1 MKRLWIGLAA
11 IALSLCSLQAQESGS
26 DAPRIL
32 EFNCSRLFQKNNDV
46 TSLDVSGCTALTTLT
61 CYDNQLTGL
70 DVSGCTALTTLTCY
84 DNQLTGLDVSGCT
97 ALTTLTCYDNQ
108 LTSLDVRGCTALT
121 NLSCGENRL
130 TSLDVR
136 GYTALTD
143 LNCQY
148 NQLTGLDV
156 SGCTALTTLY
166 CNSNQLTSLDVRGCT
181 ALTTLYCNSNQLT
194 SLDVSGCTV
203 LRHLDCGGN
212 RIPLARLYEVYSQ
225 HPSWSLFNAN
235 QFDAV
240 TLSVNQPFDLSSEW
254 ILGQNTSTYKVLDVN
269 GNELPFGYWTENE
282 FVFQFEE
289 PLSYRLVLENSFLG
303 KTVSFTWGVSVFEKT
318 ENYRMVRVASNNMEW
333 GTASITG
340 NGTYEEGSEATV
352 TATPKS
358 GYRFVNWT
366 KAEGTVFSTEATHTF
381 RVTENLK
388 LTANFEKIS
397 GGVDNEEP
405 DKDSFRVYAQDRVIH
420 LSAYRG
426 EVQVYNAL
434 GQCLYSGRATVI
446 PVRNGGLYIVRIGR
460 NSYKV
465 MVR

>member
-1 MKRLWIGLAA
+1 MGLAA
-11 IALSLCSLQAQESGS
+11 LVLSLFPLQAQESES
-26 DAPRIL
+26 NAPQIL
-32 EFNCSRLFQKNNDV
+32 EFHCSSESV
-46 TSLDVSGCTALTTLT
+46 TSLDVSGCTALTTLS
-61 CYDNQLTGL
+61 CSDNRLTALDVSGCTALTSLSCFSNYLTRL
-70 DVSGCTALTTLTCY
+70 DVSGCTALTTLTCG
-84 DNQLTGLDVSGCT
+84 DNQLTSLEVSGCTALTNLDCNSNRLTALDVSGCT
-97 ALTTLTCYDNQ
+97 ALTNLTCYFNQ
-108 LTSLDVRGCTALT
+108 LTS
-121 NLSCGENRL
+121 
-130 TSLDVR
+130 
-136 GYTALTD
+136 
-143 LNCQY
+143 
-148 NQLTGLDV
+148 LDV
-156 SGCTALTTLY
+156 SGCTALTY
-166 CNSNQLTSLDVRGCT
+166 
-181 ALTTLYCNSNQLT
+181 LYCNSNQLT

-203 LRHLDCGGN
+203 LRHLNCDGN

-225 HPSWSLFNAN
+225 HPSWSSFDAN

-240 TLSVNQPFDLSSEW
+240 PLSVNQPFDLSSEW

-269 GNELPFGYWTENE
+269 GNELPFGYWAENE

-366 KAEGTVFSTEATHTF
+366 KDGKEFAAGAVHTF
-381 RVTENLK
+381 AVTEDIE
-388 LTANFEKIS
+388 LTANFEEDPNHV
-397 GGVDNEEP
+397 GNEEQT
-405 DKDSFRVYAQDRVIH
+405 KDNFRVWAQDRVIH
-420 LSAYRG
+420 LSADKG
-426 EVQVYNAL
+426 AVQVYNMA
-434 GQCLYSGRATVI
+434 GQCIYNGHATAI